1 MNASTRR
8 NNLNVLFYIKRQK
21 LLKNGEAPI
30 CMRITVNGSY
40 VEIMIRRSIP
50 VSLWNQSKERIE
62 RLCIALSEPKPFIL
76 PEGEKLLD
84 NAEICRMLNI
94 SKRTLQR
101 YRSSGLP
108 YLMLYHKTFY
118 KESEV
123 REFVMSNIDMFRK
136 VDKSKLLKQ

>member
-1 MNASTRR
+1 MFIDKQHFERWMHHLEER
-8 NNLNVLFYIKRQK
+8 LD
-21 LLKNGEAPI
+21 
-30 CMRITVNGSY
+30 
-40 VEIMIRRSIP
+40 
-50 VSLWNQSKERIE
+50 RIE
-62 RLCIALSEPKPFIL
+62 KLCIALSEPKPSIL

-84 NAEICRMLNI
+84 NAEMCRMLNI

-123 REFVMSNIDMFRK
+123 REFIMSNIDMFRK